1 VVAGKTLRSRIETRE
16 HNFDCVPNDT
26 TGITHVLNESAGAA
40 AVMALV
46 ERNLVHM
53 DDADTVAILA
63 ALEELGVVAES
74 TEQTMLLKTAWWV
87 LTLHWLGDDLPH
99 LGFDSLLTLLGQRV
113 WKHYRERKLE
123 GPARID
129 VYDSDDEI
137 IASHETNDDGDD
149 DSREAVQ

>member
-1 VVAGKTLRSRIETRE
+1 VLIER
-16 HNFDCVPNDT
+16 
-26 TGITHVLNESAGAA
+26 GAA
-40 AVMALV
+40 TYDSAVASALV

-53 DDADTVAILA
+53 DDADTAAILA
-63 ALEELGVVAES
+63 ALAELDVEAEV
-74 TEQTMLLKTAWWV
+74 TEQTLLLKTAWWV
-87 LTLHWLGDDLPH
+87 LALHWIGDDLPH

-129 VYDSDDEI
+129 VYGEDDEI

-149 DSREAVQ
+149 DSREAGR